1 MRLKLQRKQS
11 KKKDLFI
18 FLFKKTNVMPEHSK
32 HALTGNEIHELDEF
46 DFATQLLEYGY
57 YLVLGKR
64 RSGKTTM
71 ARLVSQHTARH
82 KTAQH
87 VVIAGNENIKEQWAE
102 IVHPIYIHDGF
113 SIDGK
118 TKDASSDVAIAALD
132 QIIKEQQRRV
142 RECSILK
149 VPFPE
154 EWKVIL
160 FIDDCGTMKK
170 FMHSPQMKWLA
181 SNGRQI
187 KTDIFIIIQKLTHAC
202 TESREGADGVMCLQ
216 TAHAATIKSLHGEFL
231 STIPIKLFQTVL
243 AGATQNRGMLII
255 NAHPLQHHIRQML
268 FFSHADFLHPDGFEG
283 KLEHVASE
291 VHWEYARKHYKPP
304 VSMLQSQNKG
314 CVTIQKLEDDTD
326 EDDNPSVSAQGLQA
340 EKPHF
345 SGDTFVQGS
354 MFLQFRRKNA
364 QLAAAAAG

>member
-1 MRLKLQRKQS
+1 MLKRIQS
-11 KKKDLFI
+11 KIQTKKK
-18 FLFKKTNVMPEHSK
+18 FLEKMRAHSK
-32 HALTGNEIHELDEF
+32 SVAITNEVHDLDEF
-46 DFATQLLEYGY
+46 DFATQILEYGY

-71 ARLVSQHTARH
+71 SRLISQHTARH

-87 VVIAGNENIKEQWAE
+87 IVIAGNENIKEDWAE
-102 IVHPIYIHDGF
+102 IVHPFYIHEGY

-118 TKDASSDVAIAALD
+118 TKDASADIAISALD

-142 RECSILK
+142 RECKILG

-160 FIDDCGTMKK
+160 FIDDCGTIKK
-170 FMHSPQMKWLA
+170 FMHSAQMKWLA

-187 KTDIFIIIQKLTHAC
+187 KADIFVIIQKLTHAC

-216 TAHAATIKSLHGEFL
+216 TAHDVTIKSLHKEYV
-231 STIPIKLFQTVL
+231 STIPLKLFQTVL

-255 NAHPLQHHIRQML
+255 NAHPQQHNIKYML
-268 FFSHADFLHPDGFEG
+268 FFSHADFLHSDGFKG

-291 VHWEYARKHYKPP
+291 AHWQYAIEHYKPP
-304 VSMLQSQNKG
+304 ISQLQSDNKH
-314 CVTIQKLEDDTD
+314 CVTTRKLDEDTD
-326 EDDNPSVSAQGLQA
+326 DDEPQA
-340 EKPHF
+340 AVTAETPHF
-345 SGDTFVQGS
+345 TGDTFIQGT
-354 MFLQFRRKNA
+354 MQLKFKRKPHS
-364 QLAAAAAG
+364 AAAAA